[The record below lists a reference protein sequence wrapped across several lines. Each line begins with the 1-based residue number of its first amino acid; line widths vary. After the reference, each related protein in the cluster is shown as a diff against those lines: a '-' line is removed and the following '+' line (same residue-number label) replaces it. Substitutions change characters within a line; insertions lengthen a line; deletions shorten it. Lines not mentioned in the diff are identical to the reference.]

1 MNSVVAKGLAILLA
15 LGVVGYFVLNAQHR
29 ANPTAPVG
37 KTVIK
42 TPTLEPEGRD
52 APPSVKAKKVSRQ
65 AKPAT
70 RLVPTTTTKKTPAP
84 LRPRMGKTV
93 RAPQPFIHSS
103 KSAVFKPLPLKRT
116 LIPGLERPEKDAGA
130 E

>member
-42 TPTLEPEGRD
+42 TQTQEPEGRD
-52 APPSVKAKKVSRQ
+52 ASPVVKEKKPSPQ
-65 AKPAT
+65 AKPVARRVPST
-70 RLVPTTTTKKTPAP
+70 TSKKKDALLKPRLDTPIEVP
-84 LRPRMGKTV
+84 
-93 RAPQPFIHSS
+93 RAFMHSS
-103 KSAVFKPLPLKRT
+103 KSGILKPLPLKRT
-116 LIPGLERPEKDAGA
+116 PIPGLELPQKDAGA